1 MNVTPVQNN
10 NFQSFGMSLKL
21 KGDGAK
27 KLATALEEVSSDY
40 ASRFEKNVLDKI
52 HNSKT
57 KVIYDGE
64 NVIIHAKSK
73 DISDTLDFKKPITE
87 LLVSDD
93 APIKKRNTSRKIL
106 KYNAKEGNAE
116 YTFEIPYDI
125 PQSFSNYAEAFI
137 VGKPLMQKFFNAKE
151 ILKVLDANAAK
162 RVYEA
167 EQTAV
172 KKARIE
178 EKTKKLL
185 KLYS

>member
-93 APIKKRNTSRKIL
+93 APIKKRNTSRNIL

-116 YTFEIPYDI
+116 YTFEIPYDK
-125 PQSFSNYAEAFI
+125 PQTLTNVVESM
-137 VGKPLMQKFFNAKE
+137 PLMQKFFNAKE

-172 KKARIE
+172 KKVRIE